1 MTARSKLKSTLVQ
14 RFGPERLSSTLTP
27 LHLDRVTS
35 PDGSFD
41 EVRDSLPLDGAIV
54 GGQYRLVRRLGEG
67 MFGRVYVAERTD
79 VPEHR
84 VALKVIDREM
94 YGGRN
99 PERELVMLA
108 AATHPNIVQLKDH
121 GITDDYV
128 WLTMPLYEGETL
140 EERLERGPLSLRE
153 AYDIFV
159 PIARGVQA
167 LHSRELRHQDI
178 KPENIFLAEFAGRPH
193 PVLLDLGVA
202 VERNAAFVAGT
213 ALYAAPEQLA
223 ALGGVPGDGT
233 LGARMDTYCL
243 ATTLLVALVG
253 EENFPGGDA
262 RTPFDI
268 ANAFEER
275 EKKPL
280 RGNTL
285 PDLCGEPRRLL
296 SEALSR
302 WLTRDPDDRP
312 STGAMAVE
320 LDVLLERERD
330 AERSIERG
338 IAQRKASLRRVR
350 IALGA
355 LLLVGAGAT
364 AFGFSKRE
372 TLQIAAELER
382 VRAAGAASFDKLDTC
397 IAAHELSQ
405 RHVSSCES
413 TRKADTEKHVRTV
426 LSLRTIR
433 ERNEGEL
440 ERRITAATAHVRS
453 CEDDSARART
463 EHEEAYRR
471 VDGELSDARIALA
484 DSRRR
489 LSASRAENKT
499 NASALAALRQ
509 SQSTCRS
516 DLASCIEDRDTCL
529 SPPMALPAASGPAP
543 AVTPAM
549 PVKDAPPASGAAAD
563 NQDTAPAAQP

>member
-1 MTARSKLKSTLVQ
+1 MTARTKLKSTLVQ
-14 RFGPERLSSTLTP
+14 QFGPERLSSTLTP
-27 LHLDRVTS
+27 LHLGRVTS
-35 PDGSFD
+35 PDGTFD
-41 EVRDSLPLDGAIV
+41 EVRDSLPLDGDIV

-84 VALKVIDREM
+84 VALKVIDRAM

-140 EERLERGPLSLRE
+140 AERLERGPLSLRE
-153 AYDIFV
+153 AYDVFL
-159 PIARGVQA
+159 PITRGVQA
-167 LHSRELRHQDI
+167 LHARELRHQDI
-178 KPENIFLAEFAGRPH
+178 KPENIFLADFEGRPH

-223 ALGGVPGDGT
+223 ALGGVPGSST
-233 LGARMDTYCL
+233 LSARMDTYCL

-253 EENFPGGDA
+253 EDNLPGSDA
-262 RTPFDI
+262 RSPFDI

-275 EKKPL
+275 EHNPL

-296 SEALSR
+296 SDAFSR
-302 WLTRDPDDRP
+302 WLTPDPDDRP
-312 STGAMAVE
+312 TAGEMATQLE
-320 LDVLLERERD
+320 VLLEQERD
-330 AERSIERG
+330 VQRGIERG
-338 IAQRKASLRRVR
+338 VAQRKASLRRVR

-372 TLQIAAELER
+372 TLRIAAELDR
-382 VRAAGAASFDKLDTC
+382 VKAAGVVSFDKLDTC
-397 IAAHELSQ
+397 IAAHEIGQ
-405 RHVSSCES
+405 REIVSCE
-413 TRKADTEKHVRTV
+413 TDRKADTAEQARAV
-426 LSLRTIR
+426 LSLRNTS
-433 ERNEGEL
+433 EHNESRFTL
-440 ERRITAATAHVRS
+440 RVAAAAVKLRS
-453 CEDDSARART
+453 CEDGAERT
-463 EHEEAYRR
+463 KDEHTETLRENESKLSQIHTTLGETRR
-471 VDGELSDARIALA
+471 KLN
-484 DSRRR
+484 
-489 LSASRAENKT
+489 ASRTAHKAMKKT
-499 NASALAALRQ
+499 HTSALA
-509 SQSTCRS
+509 SQTACRA
-516 DLASCIEDRDTCL
+516 DLASCIEDRETCL
-529 SPPMALPAASGPAP
+529 GPPAALPAAVGPAP
-543 AVTPAM
+543 KTPPAS
-549 PVKDAPPASGAAAD
+549 PAKEAPPATGNAPDNKGAAS
-563 NQDTAPAAQP
+563 APRQ